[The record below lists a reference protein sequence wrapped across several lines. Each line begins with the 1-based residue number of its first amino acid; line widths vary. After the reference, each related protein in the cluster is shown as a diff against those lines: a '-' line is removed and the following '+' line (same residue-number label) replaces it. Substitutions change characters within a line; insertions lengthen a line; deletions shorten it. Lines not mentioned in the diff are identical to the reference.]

1 MAFDTWD
8 DIFSVLGAALGSSMS
23 TVGAV
28 TLDESSLE
36 LGSAGG
42 LGAQFETSS
51 MSSGE
56 ITTQGAPV
64 VGNLITAPSEAG
76 GAMAGTTVV
85 GGTAGTTGCLSSA
98 APDTSSGGEIGH
110 GNINGNPFHIWEDS
124 SGGINIDY
132 NTVPYSRV
140 EKRAQ
145 QTYDALHGEPA
156 REYKFPAVVIESSV
170 GLEAFR
176 DVFADAPSPAKIRET
191 LLVLEQVLM
200 REEQDGEH
208 S

>member
-1 MAFDTWD
+1 MID
-8 DIFSVLGAALGSSMS
+8 DIWDNISSVGGAALGGSMS

-28 TLDESSLE
+28 TLDKSSME
-36 LGSAGG
+36 LGSGG

-64 VGNLITAPSEAG
+64 VGNLTTAPSEAG

-85 GGTAGTTGCLSSA
+85 GGTAGTTAVLTSG
-98 APDTSSGGEIGH
+98 APYTSSGGEIGH

-132 NTVPYSRV
+132 NTIPYSRV

-145 QTYDALHGEPA
+145 QAYDALHGEKTK
-156 REYKFPAVVIESSV
+156 EYKFPAVVIENAA

-176 DVFADAPSPAKIRET
+176 KVFGDAPSPAKIRET
-191 LLVLEQVLM
+191 LLVLERVLM
-200 REEQDGEH
+200 REEQDGKC

>member
-1 MAFDTWD
+1 MAY
-8 DIFSVLGAALGSSMS
+8 DIWEDISTGFQAAVGGSMS
-23 TVGAV
+23 TSGAI

-36 LGSAGG
+36 MGSGG
-42 LGAQFETSS
+42 LGVQFETSS

-56 ITTQGAPV
+56 ITSQGAPL
-64 VGNLITAPSEAG
+64 VGNLTTAPSAAG
-76 GAMAGTTVV
+76 GPIAGTTVV

-132 NTVPYSRV
+132 NTIPYSRV

-145 QTYDALHGEPA
+145 QAYDALHGEKTK
-156 REYKFPAVVIESSV
+156 EYTFPAVVIENAA

-176 DVFADAPSPAKIRET
+176 KVFGDAPSPAKIRET
-191 LLVLEQVLM
+191 LLVLERVLM
-200 REEQDGEH
+200 REKQDGKC